1 MTFISISRSPKKL
14 LRNFLLAF
22 LIIFAVRLK
31 LSKQKEAAAGR
42 AAEVTDEPRVE
53 VLGNRAALRVKP
65 KTEQWA
71 LEMEEVPLESVDLE
85 EVGLRLEER
94 RSEIRRRCERFLT
107 SEELQE
113 APNSR
118 EFLINK
124 DYGLVWCNVFKAA
137 SSTWLYNFL
146 LLAGISK
153 KVIERSRTSP
163 VEVART
169 KAYPRPSV
177 EELRAFVA
185 SANATSFLIVREPF
199 QRLLSAFRDK
209 IEANHQAHYR
219 SLRCH
224 IQTKVGRRSRR
235 GVDCQPT
242 FPEFVDYLLEERA
255 KGHAPNEHWAPY
267 YSFCSPCQVA
277 FDYVLRFES
286 LSQEEAFLV
295 AKFHSG
301 GGSGLSVCGRGVDYE
316 TATRHYFS
324 QLSEARLLALYAI
337 YKRDFEIFGYD
348 ATPYFDYAKDS

>member
-1 MTFISISRSPKKL
+1 MHYSTIIFHQGHYFYSHCRLSLQPFIIYFSLPSTISIFQSRRRNASQNTLCKPIRVAADSYSLSSPDL
-14 LRNFLLAF
+14 CSQ
-22 LIIFAVRLK
+22 

-219 SLRCH
+219 
-224 IQTKVGRRSRR
+224 
-235 GVDCQPT
+235 
-242 FPEFVDYLLEERA
+242 
-255 KGHAPNEHWAPY
+255 
-267 YSFCSPCQVA
+267 
-277 FDYVLRFES
+277 
-286 LSQEEAFLV
+286 
-295 AKFHSG
+295 
-301 GGSGLSVCGRGVDYE
+301 
-316 TATRHYFS
+316 
-324 QLSEARLLALYAI
+324 
-337 YKRDFEIFGYD
+337 
-348 ATPYFDYAKDS
+348 